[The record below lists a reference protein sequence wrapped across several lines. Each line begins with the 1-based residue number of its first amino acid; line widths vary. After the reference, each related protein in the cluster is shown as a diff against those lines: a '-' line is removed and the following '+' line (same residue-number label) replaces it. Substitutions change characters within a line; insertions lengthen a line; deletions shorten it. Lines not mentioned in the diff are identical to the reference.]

1 MNANSLIAISAFLY
15 TALRLAVPITLAGI
29 GETISEK
36 TGVLNIGLEGLMLM
50 GAFVGFITTYFTQSA
65 FIGIMAAIISGV
77 IVSLIHASLSIHGRG
92 DQNVIGLSIN
102 FLVLGLTSFV
112 FLLFFGKSAD
122 LPSIDT
128 IGNISIPGLSSIPIF
143 GRALFHQD
151 IVIYIMFIIIV
162 LSWILLYKTEWGVQI
177 TSVGENPRAVDSAG
191 LNVFKLRYL
200 ACAFNG
206 AICGLA
212 GAYMTVVQFGFFIEN
227 ITAGRGYIALAAVT
241 LGRRN
246 PVGVFLAA
254 LLIGA
259 TEAIQFSLQSSGVQ
273 IPSQIF
279 TMLPYIVSI
288 IVLLFSIGK
297 SRDPKALARPFVR
310 DER

>member
-1 MNANSLIAISAFLY
+1 MNANSMIAISAFLY

-36 TGVLNIGLEGLMLM
+36 SGVLNIGIEGLMLM
-50 GAFVGFITTYFTQSA
+50 GAFVGFIATYFTQSSWV
-65 FIGIMAAIISGV
+65 GILMGIVSGMIISM
-77 IVSLIHASLSIHGRG
+77 IHGYLSIQGRG

-112 FLLFFGKSAD
+112 FLIYFGKTAD

-128 IGNISIPGLSSIPIF
+128 IKNISIPGLSQIPII
-143 GRALFHQD
+143 GKALFQQD
-151 IVIYIMFIIIV
+151 IIVYLMFLLLIV
-162 LSWILLYKTEWGVQI
+162 AWVFLYKTEWGVQI
-177 TSVGENPRAVDSAG
+177 TSAGENPRAVDSAG
-191 LNVFKLRYL
+191 LNVNKLRYL
-200 ACAFNG
+200 ACGFNG

-212 GAYMTVVQFGFFIEN
+212 GAYMTVGQFGFFIEN

-246 PVGVFLAA
+246 PIGVFLAA

-259 TEAIQFSLQSSGVQ
+259 MEAVQYNLQTTGIQ
-273 IPSQIF
+273 IPSQFF
-279 TMLPYIVSI
+279 TILPYVVSI
-288 IVLLFSIGK
+288 LVLLFSIGK
-297 SRDPKALARPFVR
+297 SRDPKALGKPFVR